1 MNVETPIPTGSP
13 QRTQTPPSAGAAE
26 QSCERIDFDRYVVD
40 PASPVG
46 YIDVV
51 PPLYVCYLGHPYAR
65 AVEVAQ
71 VYEFDHAVGIVSAMA
86 AGSRHHTLA
95 G

>member
-1 MNVETPIPTGSP
+1 MNVETPIPTGSS
-13 QRTQTPPSAGAAE
+13 QRAETPRPAGAAE
-26 QSCERIDFDRYVVD
+26 PTCERIDFDRYVVD
-40 PASPVG
+40 ASSPVG

-71 VYEFDHAVGIVSAMA
+71 VYDFDNAVGIVSAMA
-86 AGSRHHTLA
+86 AGSRDHALA
-95 G
+95 E

>member
-1 MNVETPIPTGSP
+1 MNVDTPIPTGSP
-13 QRTQTPPSAGAAE
+13 QRVETAQAAGPAAPD
-26 QSCERIDFDRYVVD
+26 CERIDFDRYVIA
-40 PASPVG
+40 PAAPVG

-51 PPLYVCYLGHPYAR
+51 PPLYVCYLGHPYPR

-71 VYEFDHAVGIVSAMA
+71 VYDFDHAVGIVSAMA
-86 AGSRHHTLA
+86 AGSRDHALA